1 MELICETIMEEVL
14 GHGTAIKSFST
25 HYFTHYIMDWNKFY
39 CFYVCF
45 WSLLLLRFDVQFN
58 FTEHK
63 EKIPREFLL
72 HKLSQR
78 QKVKLANLI
87 LTHLSYIIHQQGAIW
102 SSSSLSWLNLM
113 CGFFACTIFWVS
125 SALPLDIWG
134 ASLVFKPLHEN
145 GAFFFF

>member
-1 MELICETIMEEVL
+1 MS
-14 GHGTAIKSFST
+14 A
-25 HYFTHYIMDWNKFY
+25 
-39 CFYVCF
+39 
-45 WSLLLLRFDVQFN
+45 FDLCCSYALMSN

-87 LTHLSYIIHQQGAIW
+87 LTHLSYIFHQQGAIW

-145 GAFFFF
+145 GAFFFFNFARGKTLALMPSLSPRCP